1 MIATAGAILSPRGWF
16 CFSFNPIG
24 ENPMTDDS
32 RYEAA
37 LAAVLRMI
45 ELGACPGLAVTP
57 MLLGRMVYAVLDAIY
72 ESEMSRAALS
82 FTPPFC
88 GGDSP

>member
-1 MIATAGAILSPRGWF
+1 MIATAGAILSPRGWL

-24 ENPMTDDS
+24 ENPMPDDS

-37 LAAVLRMI
+37 LAAVRRMI

-57 MLLGRMVYAVLDAIY
+57 MLLSRMVYAVLDAIY
-72 ESEMSRAALS
+72 EGEMSRAALS